1 MSAELKRERTVKYH
15 TMRKL
20 TNFDKW
26 MRHINNVHYANTER
40 MTAAYDILTDN
51 EKVQHSKLHSI

>member
-1 MSAELKRERTVKYH
+1 MT
-15 TMRKL
+15 KL

-26 MRHINNVHYANTER
+26 MRHINNVHYANNER

>member
-1 MSAELKRERTVKYH
+1 
-15 TMRKL
+15 MRKL

-26 MRHINNVHYANTER
+26 MRHINNVHYANNER